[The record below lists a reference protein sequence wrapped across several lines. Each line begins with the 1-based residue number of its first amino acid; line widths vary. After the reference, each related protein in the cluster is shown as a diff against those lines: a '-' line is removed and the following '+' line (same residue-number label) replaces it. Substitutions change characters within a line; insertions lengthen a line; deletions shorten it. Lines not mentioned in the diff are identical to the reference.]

1 MSRLHLFRD
10 PHSMRV
16 VLGEQET
23 LLRYLRDA
31 EGAMRTL
38 HGRAD
43 PNVSYITTGRQ
54 ALEQSIKDVAELSAE
69 VQRLTK
75 EEATLTLNLA
85 VARNVV
91 DEIGEHSEHL
101 ERQLALI
108 PKWVRRIFGVSK

>member
-10 PHSMRV
+10 PYNTRV
-16 VLGEQET
+16 VLGDYES
-23 LLRYLRDA
+23 LLRSLRDA

-43 PNVSYITTGRQ
+43 PNVSFITTGRQ
-54 ALEQSIKDVAELSAE
+54 ALEQSIKDVEELSAE
-69 VQRLTK
+69 VKRLTK
-75 EEATLTLNLA
+75 EEGSLTFRL
-85 VARNVV
+85 VAAHNAIDELV
-91 DEIGEHSEHL
+91 DQSERL